1 MTLSE
6 LLSLPLGET
15 VSVFNQPFTYVGRS
29 EVTLDDGSKMYWL
42 FNDEDGML
50 SVAPA
55 EEELV
60 TFDHLEDEVEADDSV
75 FLHGKEYEFSYEGA
89 GKITSS
95 DGESQMENDDR
106 YLFNEYESSDG
117 EKLRIVSNE
126 NTGETDAY
134 LGRIVSE
141 DDLNEI

>member
-1 MTLSE
+1 MNLQE
-6 LLSLPLGET
+6 LLSLPLSET
-15 VSVFNQPFTYVGRS
+15 VSVFNQPFTYVGRV

-50 SVAPA
+50 SVAPD
-55 EEELV
+55 EEELI

>member
-1 MTLSE
+1 
-6 LLSLPLGET
+6 
-15 VSVFNQPFTYVGRS
+15 
-29 EVTLDDGSKMYWL
+29 
-42 FNDEDGML
+42 
-50 SVAPA
+50 
-55 EEELV
+55 
-60 TFDHLEDEVEADDSV
+60 
-75 FLHGKEYEFSYEGA
+75 
-89 GKITSS
+89 
-95 DGESQMENDDR
+95 MENDDR

>member
-1 MTLSE
+1 MTLQE
-6 LLSLPLGET
+6 LLSLPLNET
-15 VSVFNQPFTYVGRS
+15 VSVFNQPFEYVGRA
-29 EVTLDDGSKMYWL
+29 EITLDDGSKMYWL

-50 SVAPA
+50 SVAPD
-55 EEELV
+55 EEELI
-60 TFDHLEDEVEADDSV
+60 TFDHLEDEVEADDSI

-95 DGESQMENDDR
+95 DGETDMELDDR
-106 YLFNEYESSDG
+106 YLFSEYESSDG
-117 EKLRIVSNE
+117 EKLRIISNE
-126 NTGETDAY
+126 NTGETDSY

>member
-1 MTLSE
+1 MNIQE
-6 LLSLPLGET
+6 LLLLPISET
-15 VSVFNQPFTYVGRS
+15 VSVFNQPFTYVGRV
-29 EVTLDDGSKMYWL
+29 EITLDDGSKMYWL

-50 SVAPA
+50 SVAPD
-55 EEELV
+55 EEELI

-95 DGESQMENDDR
+95 DGESQMETDDR

>member
-6 LLSLPLGET
+6 LLSLPLGQT
-15 VSVFNQPFTYVGRS
+15 VSVFNQPFTYVGRAD
-29 EVTLDDGSKMYWL
+29 VNLDDGSKMHWL
-42 FNDEDGML
+42 FDDEDGML
-50 SVAPA
+50 SVAPD

-60 TFDHLEDEVEADDSV
+60 LFDHLEDEIETDDSI
-75 FLHGKEYEFSYEGA
+75 FFHGKEYEFSYESA
-89 GKITSS
+89 GKISES
-95 DGESQMENDDR
+95 DGETEMETDDR
-106 YLFNEYESSDG
+106 YLFSEYESSDG

>member
-6 LLSLPLGET
+6 LLSFPIGET
-15 VSVFNQPFTYVGRS
+15 VSVFNQPFTYVGRV
-29 EVTLDDGSKMYWL
+29 EVILDDGSKMYWL

-50 SVAPA
+50 SVAPD
-55 EEELV
+55 EEELI

-95 DGESQMENDDR
+95 DGESQMETDDR

>member
-1 MTLSE
+1 MNLTE
-6 LLSLPLGET
+6 LLSLPLSET
-15 VSVFNQPFTYVGRS
+15 VSVFNQPFTYVGRV

-50 SVAPA
+50 SVAPD
-55 EEELV
+55 EEELI

-117 EKLRIVSNE
+117 EKLRIISNE